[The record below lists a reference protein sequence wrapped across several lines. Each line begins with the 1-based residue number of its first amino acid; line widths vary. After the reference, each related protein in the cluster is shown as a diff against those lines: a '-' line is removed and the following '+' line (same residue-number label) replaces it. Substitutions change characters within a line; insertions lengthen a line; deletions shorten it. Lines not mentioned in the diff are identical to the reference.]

1 MTFRRVAL
9 ALVIAACFVSH
20 VRSQVSGTQQ
30 TVYGPGQGV
39 TNPMVLHEEKPK
51 YTQDGLRAKIQGVV
65 EVEAIVD
72 ENGLVSQ
79 ARISK
84 SLDKGVYGL
93 DDEAL
98 AAARKWRFRPALAAG
113 KPVPFKVI
121 IQLEFRVGQKPSPAD
136 VEFEKGAEREGTP
149 GLVMPEAAWEEKPKY
164 TSEAMRNKVQ
174 GIVGIQVVVG
184 PDGKVV
190 RARVAKSLDKT
201 YGLDD
206 EAMAAAVLWRFKPGT
221 LNGKP
226 VPVLM
231 NITLEFRL
239 H

>member
-1 MTFRRVAL
+1 MRFRPVAL
-9 ALVIAACFVSH
+9 ALVLGASLVAPASAQDPVKPY
-20 VRSQVSGTQQ
+20 TP
-30 TVYGPGQGV
+30 GPGV
-39 TNPMVLHEEKPK
+39 TNPTLLFEEKPK
-51 YTQDGLRAKIQGVV
+51 YTQDALRAKIQGVV
-65 EVEAIVD
+65 EIEAIILADGTVGD
-72 ENGLVSQ
+72 V
-79 ARISK
+79 RIHK
-84 SLDKGVYGL
+84 SLDKVFGL
-93 DDEAL
+93 DLEAL
-98 AAARKWRFRPALAAG
+98 AAARKWRFTPAASNG

-121 IQLEFRVGQKPSPAD
+121 IQLEFRLGQKPGSAD
-136 VEFEKGAEREGTP
+136 EEFEKGAEREGTP
-149 GLVMPEAAWEEKPKY
+149 GLVLPEVAWEEKPKY

-190 RARVAKSLDKT
+190 RARVTKSLDKT

-206 EAMAAAVLWRFKPGT
+206 EAMTAAMFWRFKPGT